1 MHLRK
6 EYVIELRS
14 KTTKDTKKDDAFFA
28 SVARMSLCLVKS
40 IPETSVR
47 TSCRCKISDV
57 LGCTKSEP
65 TCSSVV
71 LRRRTN
77 KKRENKLDTDAIP
90 FAHFH
95 HQRDTTMKFVAAL
108 FLFVNSATA
117 FSLSSPA
124 SFTKTSSSTQLMG
137 EFGASSTSFYTTTEK
152 KDSYESLEDVLS
164 NKCSDPKVR
173 HVIKDMLNVC
183 AEITE
188 ALRTALVTVE
198 GSMNDFGDAQLS
210 VDVSTAGKVSFTRSL

>member
-1 MHLRK
+1 M
-6 EYVIELRS
+6 
-14 KTTKDTKKDDAFFA
+14 
-28 SVARMSLCLVKS
+28 
-40 IPETSVR
+40 
-47 TSCRCKISDV
+47 
-57 LGCTKSEP
+57 
-65 TCSSVV
+65 SSVGQ
-71 LRRRTN
+71 T
-77 KKRENKLDTDAIP
+77 KRQEIVCLQTPFLFDTLSHP
-90 FAHFH
+90 
-95 HQRDTTMKFVAAL
+95 TKMKFVAAL

-124 SFTKTSSSTQLMG
+124 FAAPTTSSTQLMG

-152 KDSYESLEDVLS
+152 KDSYESLDDVLS

-210 VDVSTAGKVSFTRSL
+210 VDVSNALSIRCDSVAEKSLSLAIISIPILTQHR